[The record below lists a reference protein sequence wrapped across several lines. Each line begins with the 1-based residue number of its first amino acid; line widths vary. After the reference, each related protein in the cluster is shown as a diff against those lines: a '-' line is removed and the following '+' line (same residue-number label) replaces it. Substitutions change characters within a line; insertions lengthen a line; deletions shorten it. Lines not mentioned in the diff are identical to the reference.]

1 MKERLPPRYILKTGQ
16 ERCYHVDGNIIPCS
30 ATGQDGEYQVGVE
43 IPCSRFG
50 LEGQVVFDNLTGL
63 TWTRDANINT
73 FPMSWKEGF
82 AFLHELNKDN
92 YGGYSD
98 WRMPN
103 RRELRSLLH
112 METMN
117 PVLPSGHPFIN
128 VFHGWYWTS
137 TTAAINRSYAWYIHL
152 GGARMFYGRKDQEC
166 IVWPVRG
173 DSRLIPA
180 TGQKSCFDVIGRV
193 IPCAAT
199 CQDGEFKTGVAWP
212 EPRFTGKGQVVF
224 DNLTGLA
231 WTRDADLGQGLISW
245 LDAFGIVRNLNTKR
259 LGGLGDWR
267 LPNINELESLVD
279 CQHHSPALPKGH
291 PFVNVQEFYWSSTT
305 SFFEPTWSW
314 ALYLQKG
321 AIGVGLKKGRHF
333 HCWAVRSGLGDRI
346 RKR

>member
-16 ERCYHVDGNIIPCS
+16 ERCYDVDGNIIPCS

-50 LEGQVVFDNLTGL
+50 LEG
-63 TWTRDANINT
+63 R
-73 FPMSWKEGF
+73 
-82 AFLHELNKDN
+82 
-92 YGGYSD
+92 
-98 WRMPN
+98 
-103 RRELRSLLH
+103 
-112 METMN
+112 
-117 PVLPSGHPFIN
+117 
-128 VFHGWYWTS
+128 
-137 TTAAINRSYAWYIHL
+137 
-152 GGARMFYGRKDQEC
+152 
-166 IVWPVRG
+166 
-173 DSRLIPA
+173 
-180 TGQKSCFDVIGRV
+180 
-193 IPCAAT
+193 
-199 CQDGEFKTGVAWP
+199 
-212 EPRFTGKGQVVF
+212 VVF

-259 LGGLGDWR
+259 FGGLGDWR

-291 PFVNVQEFYWSSTT
+291 PFANVQEFYWSSTT